1 MVGLRRYADLYA
13 TYFRL
18 QLKILA
24 QYRADLALII
34 AGAVVR
40 DGASLL
46 FLAIIFGRIPAL
58 AGWSLNEL
66 LLAYGLLAAGGYLG
80 SIFLNSAHNLSWYV
94 QTGRY
99 DVLLIRPA
107 PPLFQLIA
115 EQPFNLTFVGN
126 FLVGLATVGVALARL
141 ALPFHWWWTLY
152 FPAALLSGALIGFGI
167 NLIGACLTFRFTS
180 VSSLLIVLGYLPEF
194 ARFPLAIYATPLAFL
209 LTWVLP
215 HAMVGLYPAGFLLG
229 KEGYVAYG
237 LIAPLMGWLML
248 ALALGV
254 WRVTSRSYSSTGT

>member
-1 MVGLRRYADLYA
+1 MGARYYAKLYA
-13 TYFRL
+13 EYFRL
-18 QLKILA
+18 HLKALA
-24 QYRADLALII
+24 QFRADLALVI

-40 DGASLL
+40 DGAALL
-46 FLAIIFGRIPAL
+46 FLGIIFGRIPAL

-80 SIFLNSAHNLSWYV
+80 SIFLNSAHILSWYV

-99 DVLLIRPA
+99 DVLLIRPV
-107 PPLFQLIA
+107 PPLFQLIG
-115 EQPFNLTFVGN
+115 EQPINITFIGN
-126 FLVGLATVGVALARL
+126 FLVGVGTVGVALARL
-141 ALPFHWWWTLY
+141 ALPFQGWWLLY
-152 FPAALLSGALIGFGI
+152 FPAVLLSGALIGFGI

-180 VSSLLIVLGYLPEF
+180 VSSLLIALGYAPEF
-194 ARFPLAIYATPLAFL
+194 ARFPLAIYAAPLAFV
-209 LTWVLP
+209 LTWILP
-215 HAMVGLYPAGFLLG
+215 HAMAGIYPAGFLLG

-237 LIAPLMGWLML
+237 LLAPLMGWIFL